1 MAFST
6 FVYSAEGEHRIC
18 LIRSMHIQLPLI
30 WNPDLPIVLQAYHEQ
45 YCATFL
51 CYINHTGTS
60 YINLRDKTSYEVL
73 GLSQKELEV
82 IRCQNVISF
91 TNLVFS
97 FMSII

>member
-30 WNPDLPIVLQAYHEQ
+30 QNPDLPIQAYHEQ

-60 YINLRDKTSYEVL
+60 YINLGDKTSYEVL

-82 IRCQNVISF
+82 IRCQIVISF